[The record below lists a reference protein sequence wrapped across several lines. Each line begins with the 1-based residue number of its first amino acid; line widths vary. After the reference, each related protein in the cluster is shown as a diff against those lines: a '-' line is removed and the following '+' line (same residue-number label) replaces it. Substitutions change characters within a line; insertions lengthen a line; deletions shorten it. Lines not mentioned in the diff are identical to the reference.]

1 MKMIPMQLPAVAA
14 SAVLLLAAV
23 SRALAQPETIEWL
36 NNYKEALAEAR
47 KTQKPIFLEFRCEP

>member
-1 MKMIPMQLPAVAA
+1 MQLPAVAA